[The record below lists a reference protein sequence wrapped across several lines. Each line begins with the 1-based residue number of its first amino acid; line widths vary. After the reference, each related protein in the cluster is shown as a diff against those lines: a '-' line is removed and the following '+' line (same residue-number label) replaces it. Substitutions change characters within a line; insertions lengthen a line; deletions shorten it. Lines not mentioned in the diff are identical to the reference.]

1 MAQNCYL
8 VTALVPICLKFP
20 VGLDGLHL
28 SDVRSDAG
36 LSTKSR
42 GSRAIAFRISDVW
55 NLVAKI

>member
-20 VGLDGLHL
+20 VGLGGLHL
-28 SDVRSDAG
+28 SDVCSDAG

-42 GSRAIAFRISDVW
+42 VSRAIAFRISDVW